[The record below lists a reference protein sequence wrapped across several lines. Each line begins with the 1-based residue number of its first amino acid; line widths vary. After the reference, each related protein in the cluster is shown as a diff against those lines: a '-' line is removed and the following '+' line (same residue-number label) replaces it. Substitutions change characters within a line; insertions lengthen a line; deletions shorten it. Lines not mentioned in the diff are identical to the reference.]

1 MVLDKDTKVIDHEI
15 PNSPLTNQISA
26 LTILNDG
33 RLVAGSKLG
42 ISIKESW
49 GWRNIME
56 GDKINISSS
65 FNPQRYAVDY
75 LPINFGGFIS
85 DLEQGPDG
93 LLYCAIRGTY
103 PEPRRH
109 GGGIVII
116 DIDNIEN
123 FTLIDTAYLDY
134 YADEYM
140 IVKDIEFDQ
149 LGVMWAAN
157 TLSLIHI

>member
-1 MVLDKDTKVIDHEI
+1 MVENAGTVVIVSHSLSLLKNICNRIVFID
-15 PNSPLTNQISA
+15 
-26 LTILNDG
+26 DG
-33 RLVAGSKLG
+33 RVVACSKFG

-49 GWRNIME
+49 GWRNISE
-56 GDKINISSS
+56 ADEINISDS
-65 FNPQRYAVDY
+65 FDPSRYVINY

-116 DIDNIEN
+116 DVDD
-123 FTLIDTAYLDY
+123 L
-134 YADEYM
+134 
-140 IVKDIEFDQ
+140 
-149 LGVMWAAN
+149 
-157 TLSLIHI
+157 